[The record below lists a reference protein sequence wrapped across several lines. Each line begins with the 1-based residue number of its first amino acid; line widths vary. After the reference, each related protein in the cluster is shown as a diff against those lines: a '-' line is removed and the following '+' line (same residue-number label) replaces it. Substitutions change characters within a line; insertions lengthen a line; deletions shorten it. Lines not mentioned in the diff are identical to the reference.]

1 MAGLN
6 RQAQTEED
14 LRYIRD
20 LLEIYKFDIDFVAR
34 DLGIK
39 RTSLERRIQRAK
51 ERGDWKKISRN

>member
-1 MAGLN
+1 MAGLS

-51 ERGDWKKISRN
+51 ERGDWEKISRN